1 MWFKKVIY
9 IIFSPSICKWCDPLL
24 NYPMRGYAFLPTSWK
39 HFWNY
44 SLWKLPVGLTFS
56 YINQYQ
62 LLAKS
67 WSFESWLNVSKL
79 PKAYKTKTNEDDW
92 WRRGRHKL
100 ESITQCDYAVMRL
113 YFSLWLLAYVWTHTQ
128 MQSKN
133 VVWVHAYEI
142 SS

>member
-1 MWFKKVIY
+1 MQMSVTH
-9 IIFSPSICKWCDPLL
+9 
-24 NYPMRGYAFLPTSWK
+24 FLITLWEAMHSYQQAE
-39 HFWNY
+39 NI
-44 SLWKLPVGLTFS
+44 SETILWKLPVGLTFS

-67 WSFESWLNVSKL
+67 WSFESWLNISKL
-79 PKAYKTKTNEDDW
+79 PKACKTKTNEDDW
-92 WRRGRHKL
+92 WRRWRHKL

-113 YFSLWLLAYVWTHTQ
+113 YFSLWLLAYVWTQTQ